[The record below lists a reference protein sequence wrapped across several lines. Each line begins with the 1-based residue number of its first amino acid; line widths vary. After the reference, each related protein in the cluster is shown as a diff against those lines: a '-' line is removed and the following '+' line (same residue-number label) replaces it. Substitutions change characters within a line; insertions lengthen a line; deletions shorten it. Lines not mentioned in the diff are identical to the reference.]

1 MLFRSQ
7 RHIRN
12 VSWSTYTRG
21 EEREAGIGGGHAG
34 TKDVHRGAY
43 AVRHPPFAVS
53 LTCLS
58 KVVMPFPI
66 VARAHRI
73 WNTYKNEFAKARLR
87 ELSIID

>member
-1 MLFRSQ
+1 MSVGRPIHVEKSEKPGLEEVMRVQ
-7 RHIRN
+7 KMYIEEL
-12 VSWSTYTRG
+12 TRCV
-21 EEREAGIGGGHAG
+21 INL
-34 TKDVHRGAY
+34 
-43 AVRHPPFAVS
+43 S
-53 LTCLS
+53 LCLCS